1 MAHLKELLGDPSEKK
16 NVIDDCLQLIDAELK
31 DKGLAGIPLK
41 AGYAVVNGVKPTFV
55 RDALDHLLPD
65 FSDKLDPI
73 YQEAIASGKDVA
85 PFFTE
90 QKARIAE
97 ALLEITDARAKQSK
111 HTTVVKA
118 YGKLR
123 GTGKGHVEAA
133 VPRLGKLVEKY
144 HR

>member
-1 MAHLKELLGDPSEKK
+1 MAHLKELLADPSAKK

-41 AGYAVVNGVKPTFV
+41 AGYAVVNSVKPTFV
-55 RDALDHLLPD
+55 REALDHLLPD

-73 YQEAIASGKDVA
+73 YQEAVEGGKDLE
-85 PFFTE
+85 PFFTS
-90 QKARIAE
+90 QKSRIAD
-97 ALLEITDARAKQSK
+97 ALLAITDERAKKSS

-118 YGKLR
+118 YDKLR
-123 GTGKGHVEAA
+123 GTGKTHVEAA
-133 VPRLGKLVEKY
+133 VPRLAKLVKKY

>member
-1 MAHLKELLGDPSEKK
+1 MAHLKELLGDPSAKK
-16 NVIDDCLQLIDAELK
+16 NVIDDCLQLIEAELK

-73 YQEAIASGKDVA
+73 YQEAIAGGKDIE
-85 PFFTE
+85 PFFTA
-90 QKARIAE
+90 QKTRIAE
-97 ALLEITDARAKQSK
+97 ALLEITDDRAKKSS

-118 YGKLR
+118 YDRLR

-133 VPRLGKLVEKY
+133 VPRLAKLVKKY